1 MTKGRL
7 PPWLFHLYTQGP
19 LVQLSLGIHDI
30 HLERLAIME
39 YAMGNL
45 LPTVFH
51 FGPLNLAWGKKTHV

>member
-1 MTKGRL
+1 MTEDE
-7 PPWLFHLYTQGP
+7 TQGP